1 MAKKCVGYSRN
12 MSYDRNYEYG
22 RQIENS
28 LNIVDAQ

>member
-1 MAKKCVGYSRN
+1 MAKKCVGYTRN